1 MQPRAVT
8 MPILVDHI
16 SGLRGRGLIAPVIL
30 AFCFSDV
37 LALKACL
44 TGCRMARSIPVIM
57 TTFNQVNSDGGYA
70 GVTASGFVALVKE
83 LAAETGYDGPII
95 FGRDHG
101 GPYTVYD
108 HRALTR
114 QQVMT
119 WIKHNIT
126 EDLKAGFSCWHAD
139 GTSGREDEKENGN
152 LPLDLVVAA
161 IIEMIAYCEQER
173 KRLQMEP
180 ISYEVGSEEQKGGL
194 TSPSRFDAFLD
205 RLCRGI
211 VSRGLTS
218 ARIDFVVAQTGTH
231 MKLKRRKGAHHFQL
245 YQDGFKP
252 RQVKDLN
259 GMAEK
264 YRHSNARL
272 LFTQHYSDHITAGD
286 VDALLRFGAGKAN
299 FGPEMTMPELRRLLA
314 WETRERSLLAACG
327 RMNEASGFREAMLC
341 ELEGQPEVW
350 QNHLPGSTTDER
362 AGGERRLSMETQDI
376 QDALIVFRGRYVKN
390 RPACAATAGRLLRN
404 VIDLDIDRNPEK
416 TIINDIRNNAVT
428 PRLKQFRM
436 TGIRDVIITIH

>member
-1 MQPRAVT
+1 
-8 MPILVDHI
+8 MPVLVDHI
-16 SGLRGRGLIAPVIL
+16 IGLRGRGLIAPVIL

-44 TGCRMARSIPVIM
+44 TGCRMSRSIPVIM

-70 GVTASGFVALVKE
+70 GVTASGFVALVNR
-83 LAAETGYDGPII
+83 LAAETGYAGPII

-119 WIKHNIT
+119 WVKHNIT

-152 LPLDLVVAA
+152 LPIDLVVAA
-161 IIEMIAYCEQER
+161 TIEMIAYCEQER
-173 KRLQMEP
+173 RRLQMEP
-180 ISYEVGSEEQKGGL
+180 ISYEVGSEEQNGGL
-194 TSPSRFDAFLD
+194 TSPSRVDAFLN

-211 VSRGLTS
+211 ASRGLS
-218 ARIDFVVAQTGTH
+218 PARIDFVVAQTGTH
-231 MKLKRRKGAHHFQL
+231 MKLKRRKGDHHFQL

-252 RQVKDLN
+252 NQVAALN
-259 GMAEK
+259 RVAEK
-264 YRHSNARL
+264 YRHPNARL

-286 VDALLRFGAGKAN
+286 ADALLRFGAGKAN

-327 RMNEASGFREAMLC
+327 RMHEASGFREAMLC

-350 QNHLPGSTTDER
+350 QNHLPEGATDKR
-362 AGGERRLSMETQDI
+362 VGGGRRLSMETQNI

-416 TIINDIRNNAVT
+416 TIIDDIRNNAVT
-428 PRLKQFRM
+428 PRLRQFRM
-436 TGIRDVIITIH
+436 TGIREFFLYIT